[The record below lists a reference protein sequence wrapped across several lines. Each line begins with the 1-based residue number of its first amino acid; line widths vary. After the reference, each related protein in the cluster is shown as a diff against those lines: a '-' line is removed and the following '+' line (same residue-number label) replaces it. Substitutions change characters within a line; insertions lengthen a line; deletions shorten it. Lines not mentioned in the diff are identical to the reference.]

1 MKAHGNKLVNV
12 TMVEHPGGHDG
23 GDFPCEE
30 SFELV
35 QGEVVYSYGLPD
47 SPTDTFCDEDPE
59 DYNNCPTKED
69 AIYRLTVERTHLRSV
84 LEVLE
89 RTLNAL
95 LAGASY
101 KTVCVNDED
110 GEEDEDEDE
119 YEDEYDESDEDE

>member
-1 MKAHGNKLVNV
+1 VKARGNKLVNV

-35 QGEVVYSYGLPD
+35 RGEVVYSYGLPD

-59 DYNNCPTKED
+59 DYNDCPTKEN
-69 AIYRLTVERTHLRSV
+69 AIDRLRVERAYLRST

-89 RTLNAL
+89 RTLDAL
-95 LAGASY
+95 QTGASY
-101 KTVCVNDED
+101 KTVCRNEEHE
-110 GEEDEDEDE
+110 EEDECEVE
-119 YEDEYDESDEDE
+119 CDESDEDE

>member
-1 MKAHGNKLVNV
+1 VKARGNKLVDV

-69 AIYRLTVERTHLRSV
+69 AINRLTVERARLRST

-89 RTLNAL
+89 RTLDTL
-95 LAGASY
+95 QAGASY
-101 KTVCVNDED
+101 KTVCMNDED
-110 GEEDEDEDE
+110 GEEDE
-119 YEDEYDESDEDE
+119 YEDEHDESDEDE